1 MSLYDIHKQACPLTT
16 GQDMSQMK
24 HIGTLRL
31 ICCDWEIFQ
40 DANGIYWTKGEWKL

>member
-1 MSLYDIHKQACPLTT
+1 MKLYDIHKQARPLVT

-31 ICCDWEIFQ
+31 ICCDWEIFR
-40 DANGIYWTKGEWKL
+40 DANGIYWTRGEWKL